1 MQQPHAQERD
11 PMRSD
16 PPEQL
21 ARRNKTG
28 TAIATIRVFTEDDVP
43 AAAAL
48 FARVYPEHRWRS
60 QDACE
65 SYFREMLF
73 ENPWRDPDIPSWVAE
88 ENGRLSGFYAV
99 LPRRMLLHGRPIRVA
114 VGCQFM
120 MAPDNRNS
128 LAALQLTK
136 ACISGS
142 QDLTLADGA
151 NAQARRM
158 WVAIGGVAP
167 LLYGLHWTRLLRPAR
182 HALSLLQ
189 GRGAI
194 APAVAFAARPLC
206 AAADAL
212 FARLPPNR
220 FLRDRRDFSGNAL
233 DPAAMLSHFSDF
245 TGGSAL
251 QPDYNA
257 GTLAW
262 LLDQAARKKRHGEL
276 RSHAVL
282 GGKRQLIGWYLYYLN
297 AGGVSEVV
305 QIAARDGCIDQVLQQ
320 LMADAWRNG
329 AAALHG
335 RVEPRFVQEL
345 SDRHCWFRREGPW
358 TLIHSRHAEIA
369 AAIEQGD
376 AFLSR
381 LEGEWWLRFQGG

>member
-1 MQQPHAQERD
+1 
-11 PMRSD
+11 MRSD

-21 ARRNKTG
+21 ARENK
-28 TAIATIRVFTEDDVP
+28 AEANMATIRVFAEEDVP

-48 FARVYPEHRWRS
+48 FARVYPEYRWRS
-60 QDACE
+60 QDACAA
-65 SYFREMLF
+65 YFREMLF
-73 ENPWRDPDIPSWVAE
+73 DNPWRDPEIPSWVAQ
-88 ENGRLSGFYAV
+88 ENGRITGFYAV
-99 LPRRMLLHGRPIRVA
+99 LPRRMLLRGRPIRVA
-114 VGCQFM
+114 VGCQFI

-136 ACISGS
+136 ACISGP

-158 WVAIGGVAP
+158 WVAIGGSAP
-167 LLYGLHWTRLLRPAR
+167 LLYGLHWTRFLRPAR
-182 HALSLLQ
+182 HALSLLEE
-189 GRGAI
+189 RGALPR
-194 APAVAFAARPLC
+194 PAAIAARPLC

-220 FLRDRRDFSGNAL
+220 FLREHADVSRDTL
-233 DPAAMLSHFSDF
+233 DPAAMLSRISDF
-245 TGGSAL
+245 MGGSAL
-251 QPDYNA
+251 QPAYDA
-257 GTLAW
+257 TSLPW

-282 GGKRQLIGWYLYYLN
+282 GNKRQLIGWYLYYLN
-297 AGGVSEVV
+297 AGGMSEVV
-305 QIAARDGCIDQVLQQ
+305 QIAARDGCFDQVLQQ
-320 LMADAWRNG
+320 LLVDAWKNG
-329 AAALHG
+329 ATALHG

-345 SDRHCWFRREGPW
+345 SDRHCLFRREGPW
-358 TLIHSRHAEIA
+358 TLIHSRHAEVL
-369 AAIEQGD
+369 AAIHEGD

>member
-1 MQQPHAQERD
+1 
-11 PMRSD
+11 MRSD

-21 ARRNKTG
+21 ARRTKTDA
-28 TAIATIRVFTEDDVP
+28 AIATIRVFTEDDVP

-48 FARVYPEHRWRS
+48 FARVYPEYRWRS

-65 SYFREMLF
+65 SYFREILF

-99 LPRRMLLHGRPIRVA
+99 LPRRMLLHDRPIRVA

-136 ACISGS
+136 ACISGP

-182 HALSLLQ
+182 HAFSLLQ

-194 APAVAFAARPLC
+194 APAVALAARPLC

-212 FARLPPNR
+212 VARLPPNR
-220 FLRDRRDFSGNAL
+220 FLRDPRDFSGSAP

-251 QPDYNA
+251 RPEYNA
-257 GTLAW
+257 GALAW

-276 RSHAVL
+276 RSRAAL
-282 GGKRQLIGWYLYYLN
+282 GSKRQLIGWYLYYLN

-305 QIAARDGCIDQVLQQ
+305 QIAARDGCFDQVLQQ

-329 AAALHG
+329 ATALHG
-335 RVEPRFVQEL
+335 RVEPRFLQEL

-358 TLIHSRHAEIA
+358 TLIHSRHAEIV
-369 AAIEQGD
+369 AIIQQGD

>member
-1 MQQPHAQERD
+1 
-11 PMRSD
+11 MRSD

-21 ARRNKTG
+21 ARRNKTD
-28 TAIATIRVFTEDDVP
+28 TAIATIRVFTEADVP

-48 FARVYPEHRWRS
+48 FARVYPEYRWRS

-65 SYFREMLF
+65 SYFREILF
-73 ENPWRDPDIPSWVAE
+73 GNPWCDPEIPSWVAE

-136 ACISGS
+136 ACISGP

-182 HALSLLQ
+182 HAFSLLQ

-194 APAVAFAARPLC
+194 APAVALAARPLC

-212 FARLPPNR
+212 FTRLPPNR
-220 FLRDRRDFSGNAL
+220 FLRDHRDFSGSAP
-233 DPAAMLSHFSDF
+233 DPAAMLSQLSDF

-251 QPDYNA
+251 QPEYSA
-257 GTLAW
+257 GALAW

-276 RSHAVL
+276 RSRTAL
-282 GGKRQLIGWYLYYLN
+282 GSKRQLIGWYLYYLN

-305 QIAARDGCIDQVLQQ
+305 QIAARDGCVDQVLQQ

-329 AAALHG
+329 ATALHG
-335 RVEPRFVQEL
+335 RVEPRFLQEL
-345 SDRHCWFRREGPW
+345 SDRHCLFRREGPW
-358 TLIHSRHAEIA
+358 TLIHSRHAEIV
-369 AAIEQGD
+369 AIIQQGD

>member
-1 MQQPHAQERD
+1 
-11 PMRSD
+11 MRSD

-21 ARRNKTG
+21 ARRNG
-28 TAIATIRVFTEDDVP
+28 MDAAMATIRVLAEDDVP

-48 FARVYPEHRWRS
+48 FARVYPEYRWRS

-65 SYFREMLF
+65 AYFREMLF
-73 ENPWRDPDIPSWVAE
+73 DNPWRDPEIPSWVAE

-99 LPRRMLLHGRPIRVA
+99 LPRRMLMRGRPIRVA
-114 VGCQFM
+114 VGCQFI

-128 LAALQLTK
+128 LTALQLTK
-136 ACISGS
+136 ACISGP

-158 WVAIGGVAP
+158 WVAIGGAAP
-167 LLYGLHWTRLLRPAR
+167 LLYSLHWTRLLRPTR
-182 HALSLLQ
+182 HALSLLESH
-189 GRGAI
+189 GAI
-194 APAVAFAARPLC
+194 ARPVALAARPLC

-220 FLRDRRDFSGNAL
+220 FLREHRDFPEVAP
-233 DPAAMLSHFSDF
+233 DPAKMLSHFSDY

-251 QPDYNA
+251 QPVYDP

-262 LLDQAARKKRHGEL
+262 LLDQAARKKRHGKL

-282 GGKRQLIGWYLYYLN
+282 GNKRQLIGWYLYYLN
-297 AGGVSEVV
+297 AGGVGEVV
-305 QIAARDGCIDQVLQQ
+305 QIAARDGCFDQVLQQ
-320 LMADAWRNG
+320 LLVDAWKNG
-329 AAALHG
+329 AVAVHG
-335 RVEPRFVQEL
+335 RVEPRFMPEL
-345 SDRHCWFRREGPW
+345 SDRHCWLRREGPW
-358 TLIHSRHAEIA
+358 TLIHSRNAEILSA
-369 AAIEQGD
+369 MEQGD

-381 LEGEWWLRFQGG
+381 LEGEWWLRFVGG

>member
-1 MQQPHAQERD
+1 
-11 PMRSD
+11 MRSD

-21 ARRNKTG
+21 ARSNSTHAA
-28 TAIATIRVFTEDDVP
+28 TATIRVFAEDDVP

-48 FARVYPEHRWRS
+48 FARVYPEYRWRS

-65 SYFREMLF
+65 AYFREMLF
-73 ENPWRDPDIPSWVAE
+73 DNPWRDPEIPSWVAE

-99 LPRRMLLHGRPIRVA
+99 LPRRMLLRGRPIRVA
-114 VGCQFM
+114 VGCQFI

-128 LAALQLTK
+128 LTTLQLTK
-136 ACISGS
+136 ACISGP
-142 QDLTLADGA
+142 QDLTLTDGA
-151 NAQARRM
+151 NAQARCM
-158 WVAIGGVAP
+158 WVAIGGAAP
-167 LLYGLHWTRLLRPAR
+167 LLYGLHWTRLLRPTR
-182 HALSLLQ
+182 YALSLLED
-189 GRGAI
+189 RGTI
-194 APAVAFAARPLC
+194 ARPVALAARPLC

-220 FLRDRRDFSGNAL
+220 FLRQHGDFSRAAL
-233 DPAAMLSHFSDF
+233 DPAEMLSHFSDYM
-245 TGGSAL
+245 GGCAL
-251 QPDYNA
+251 QPVYDPGA
-257 GTLAW
+257 LAW

-282 GGKRQLIGWYLYYLN
+282 GSKRQLIGWYLYYLK

-305 QIAARDGCIDQVLQQ
+305 QIATRDGCFDQVLQQ
-320 LMADAWRNG
+320 LLVDAWQNG
-329 AAALHG
+329 AAAVRG

-345 SDRHCWFRREGPW
+345 ADRYCWLRREGPW
-358 TLIHSRHAEIA
+358 TLIHSRDAEVVS
-369 AAIEQGD
+369 AIEQGD